1 MMALRNFIFKRLCF
15 GFWSREDGAVL
26 AEALVAVP
34 FVTLFA
40 AGILEFGN
48 IFWER
53 MQIDAGLRDA
63 GRYLSRCRPTTPTYT
78 SSCTQATAKLIAF
91 YGTQSPAANAALRVP
106 GWGPNLADITVSPV
120 NADGTITIQTAHVYE
135 TSPLFA
141 WLGLDA
147 ITINSSHEE
156 RYMGW

>member
-1 MMALRNFIFKRLCF
+1 
-15 GFWSREDGAVL
+15 
-26 AEALVAVP
+26 
-34 FVTLFA
+34 
-40 AGILEFGN
+40 
-48 IFWER
+48 
-53 MQIDAGLRDA
+53 
-63 GRYLSRCRPTTPTYT
+63 
-78 SSCTQATAKLIAF
+78 LIAF

-120 NADGTITIQTAHVYE
+120 DADGTITIQTAHVYE